1 MCGIKKFVSYQI
13 GDIYFRFDVIER
25 LKSGGKLE
33 IRAISA
39 HVWQGNMYCSAI
51 CEPLQYKI
59 SCIGLLPNKIR

>member
-13 GDIYFRFDVIER
+13 ADIYFRFDVIER

-33 IRAISA
+33 IRAIGA

-51 CEPLQYKI
+51 CEPL
-59 SCIGLLPNKIR
+59 